1 LLAGFSLHDREVRE
15 IRKIVLGLSAKIE
28 REQNMAS
35 INLTISR
42 KQIKSKKIKTGI
54 VICNVMQRLLV
65 ESARDKI
72 SLTKNF

>member
-1 LLAGFSLHDREVRE
+1 LHDREVRE
-15 IRKIVLGLSAKIE
+15 IRKIVLGLSAKIERREE

>member
-1 LLAGFSLHDREVRE
+1 VRE

>member
-1 LLAGFSLHDREVRE
+1 MRE